1 VSTRLQNAILLAFG
15 FWSYTLQ
22 VSIVDLVSAYLSAF
36 KSQAATCGGS

>member
-1 VSTRLQNAILLAFG
+1 MG
-15 FWSYTLQ
+15 TLH